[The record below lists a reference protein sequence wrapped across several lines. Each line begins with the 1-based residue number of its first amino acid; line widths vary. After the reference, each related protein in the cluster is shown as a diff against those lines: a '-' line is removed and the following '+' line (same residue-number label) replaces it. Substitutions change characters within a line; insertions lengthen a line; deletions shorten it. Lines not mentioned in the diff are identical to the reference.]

1 MMSLEPRSLMQNH
14 VNNAAA
20 DISPSHLGD
29 CFAVDTYSYTLQY
42 TVQDCLQRLVRRGY
56 REFELQM
63 YPGHLWPADLDP
75 AGRRQ
80 LKDFLDG
87 NGLVVTTLNMPN
99 IDLNIAAAT
108 TEMRVMTLGILRRV
122 IELAGSLGAEAV
134 VIGPGKANPLLPMPR
149 EQLVAL
155 FYQAVDELLPVAASE
170 GTAIWVEN
178 MPFAF
183 LPFARELLDVLD
195 AYDATRRIGVVYD
208 VANGHFVDEDP
219 AVALLACAPR
229 LRAIHL
235 SDTDR
240 SVYRHA
246 AVGTG
251 TVSFA
256 ALPAVIEKIGF
267 QRRPILEIVDSD
279 PDAAIEH
286 SARALVSAGIHPQ
299 RVRTDRR

>member
-1 MMSLEPRSLMQNH
+1 MTSRRP
-14 VNNAAA
+14 
-20 DISPSHLGD
+20 GD
-29 CFAVDTYSYTLQY
+29 CFAVDTYSYTLHY
-42 TVQDCLQRLVRRGY
+42 NARDCLQRLAYRGF

-63 YPGHLWPADLDP
+63 YPGHAWPSHIDK
-75 AGRRQ
+75 AGRKE

-87 NGLVVTTLNMPN
+87 NGLGVTTLNMPN
-99 IDLNIAAAT
+99 IDLNVAAAT
-108 TEMRVMTLGILRRV
+108 AEMRAMTLGILRRV
-122 IELAGSLGAEAV
+122 IELARDLGAEAV

-149 EQLVAL
+149 ERLVAL
-155 FYQAVDELLPVAASE
+155 FYQALDELLPVAESE

-183 LPFARELLDVLD
+183 LPHAQELLDVLD
-195 AYDATRRIGVVYD
+195 AYDPTRRIGIVYD

-229 LRAIHL
+229 VRAIHL
-235 SDTDR
+235 SDTDQR
-240 SVYRHA
+240 VYRHA

-256 ALPAVIEKIGF
+256 ALPAVIEQIGF
-267 QRRPILEIVDSD
+267 QRRPILEIVDSN

-286 SARALVSAGIHPQ
+286 SAHALVGAGFRSHGAH
-299 RVRTDRR
+299 TDHG